1 MIHGSLALHH
11 FCIGEEL
18 AFSYNETDLICMGI
32 RHQSFVL
39 PFAASVLLW
48 QLAIGYYGKHPQFAM
63 SLSISDASHVQ
74 QTHSRLRVFSGK
86 EEQEAQ
92 EEA

>member
-63 SLSISDASHVQ
+63 SLSISLLD
-74 QTHSRLRVFSGK
+74 LLFLP
-86 EEQEAQ
+86 
-92 EEA
+92 